1 MTQSGRKLIG
11 SILRHAVL
19 VVLGIAFLL
28 PFYWMVSTSLKT
40 NKEILAFPPVWVPAE
55 LKWSNYTNALH
66 AVPFFRYAANTTII
80 CAFAI
85 LGALVSTT
93 LVAYGFSCVN
103 WRGRDAIFV
112 LVLASLMLPF
122 QVTMIPLFILFSKIH
137 WTNTFLP
144 LTVPAFFGNAFFIF
158 LARQFFMGI
167 PRDYL
172 EAARLEGASEPRILW
187 EIVVPLAKPV
197 LMTIALFQFLFSWN
211 DFLGPLLYLSDKSKY
226 TLSLGLANMQSTL
239 GLSQFGQIMAVATLT
254 VLPVLIVFIVA
265 QRFFIQGIATAGL
278 KG

>member
-1 MTQSGRKLIG
+1 MTNSSRKLIG
-11 SILRHAVL
+11 TVMQHALLAVL
-19 VVLGIAFLL
+19 GAAFLL

-40 NKEILAFPPVWVPAE
+40 NKEILAFPPVWVPE
-55 LKWSNYTNALH
+55 TLQWSNYADALDS
-66 AVPFFRYAANTTII
+66 VPFLRYAANTAII
-80 CAFAI
+80 CTFSI
-85 LGALVSTT
+85 LGVLISTT
-93 LVAYGFSCVN
+93 LVAYGFSCVK
-103 WRGRDAIFV
+103 WKGRDATFV

-122 QVTMIPLFILFSKIH
+122 QVTMIPLFILFSRLQ

-144 LTVPAFFGNAFFIF
+144 LIVPTFFGNAFFIF

-172 EAARLEGASEPRILW
+172 EAARLEGASEVRILW

-197 LMTIALFQFLFSWN
+197 LVTIALFQFLYSWN
-211 DFLGPLLYLSDKSKY
+211 DFLAPLLYLSDKSKY

-239 GLSQFGQIMAVATLT
+239 GLSQFGPIMSVATLT
-254 VLPVLIVFIVA
+254 VLPVLTVFVVA